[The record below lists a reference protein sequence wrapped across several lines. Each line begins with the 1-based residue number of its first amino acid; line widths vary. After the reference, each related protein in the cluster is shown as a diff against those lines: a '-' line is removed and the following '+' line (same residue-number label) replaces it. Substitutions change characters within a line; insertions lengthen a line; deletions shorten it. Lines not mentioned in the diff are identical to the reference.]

1 MSNFNIFKRQL
12 STLLISASKPLI
24 WLEAFDFRFVVEMID
39 AIGSNDPEFDP
50 YDGSVLIWDM
60 GFGSRLFGTSASD
73 DNIECSL
80 SNKIKDMFCGWGTKL
95 LIAKVQK
102 NTFEESPELVSLLQS
117 FLYKNNL
124 QKSNKKKTILLVSA
138 CHMAIEGLEHAFERL
153 VMPLPDRTDILN
165 ELGFSNVVEAD
176 MNRDFIHGKYH
187 FSFTFMREDVYKKNV
202 KYLVNAL
209 LGMHLYDIRNLMQ
222 TIQSLSS
229 VNVIT
234 TFDTE
239 YGDLSKR
246 IVTAKKQIVQNSGL
260 LEIID
265 VEDKYEDNVG
275 NIARLIT
282 YLKHR
287 RNYIDNFNTH
297 GKNLPLPKGI
307 LLVGEPGCGKSETA
321 KAVASI
327 LKKPLLR
334 LNMGGLLGQYVGQSE
349 NNFIEALR
357 TAEAAQP
364 CVLWID
370 EIEKA
375 FAGTGKELGNNDV
388 VMTRIIGIF
397 LTWMQEHKSL
407 VYLVATA
414 NDLSLMKDEFLRKG
428 RWDEIFYLSKP
439 DKDGIKDI
447 LLKCLNRYKLKLC
460 NKERE
465 EASSGEIQ
473 EIIELMD
480 DMSGADIASV
490 VIDTIQE
497 VYGIGDNQYVY
508 PYLPIHEIR
517 EKVRQIKK
525 QKDNSEEERIA
536 TCIKRDI
543 LDFKIQDR
551 KRTLD
556 NEDVLKENLK
566 ERYRKKTKEELE
578 YNYKAMGYLS
588 AAKKE
593 S

>member
-1 MSNFNIFKRQL
+1 MSNFKIFREQL
-12 STLLISASKPLI
+12 SKLLISASKPLI
-24 WLEAFDFRFVVEMID
+24 WLEAFDVRFVIEMID
-39 AIGSNDPEFDP
+39 AIGKSSLKFDP
-50 YDGSVLIWDM
+50 YDGSVLVWDT
-60 GFGSRLFGTSASD
+60 GFGSRIFGTNASD

-80 SNKIKDMFCGWGTKL
+80 SEKIKDMFSGRGTKL
-95 LIAKVQK
+95 LIAQVQK

-124 QKSNKKKTILLVSA
+124 QEPDRKKTILLISPY
-138 CHMAIEGLEHAFERL
+138 HMVIEGLEHAFERL
-153 VMPLPDRTDILN
+153 VMPLPDKKDILN
-165 ELGFSNVVEAD
+165 ELGFSKVVKAD
-176 MNRDFIHGKYH
+176 MNRDFKHKKYL
-187 FSFTFMREDVYKKNV
+187 FSFTFMKEDTYKNNV
-202 KYLVNAL
+202 ENLVNAL
-209 LGMHLYDIRNLMQ
+209 LGMHLFDIRNLMQ

-229 VNVIT
+229 ANVIT
-234 TFDTE
+234 TFDIE

-246 IVTAKKQIVQNSGL
+246 IVTAKKRLVQNSGL
-260 LEIID
+260 LEIMD
-265 VEDKYEDNVG
+265 VEDRYEDNVG
-275 NIARLIT
+275 NISGLIT
-282 YLKHR
+282 YLRYRK
-287 RNYIDNFNTH
+287 NYIDNFNTQRT
-297 GKNLPLPKGI
+297 NLPLPKGI

-327 LKKPLLR
+327 LKKPLIR
-334 LNMGGLLGQYVGQSE
+334 LNMGSLLGQYVGQSE

-375 FAGTGKELGNNDV
+375 FAGTGKEMGNNDV

-439 DKDGIKDI
+439 DKDGIKEI
-447 LLKCLNRYKLKLC
+447 LLKSLNRYKVQLC
-460 NKERE
+460 SEKRE
-465 EASSGEIQ
+465 KASIGDIQ
-473 EIIELMD
+473 EIVELMD

-497 VYGIGDNQYVY
+497 VYGHEDNQYAY
-508 PYLPIHEIR
+508 PFLPIRNIKN
-517 EKVRQIKK
+517 KVKQIKK
-525 QKDNSEEERIA
+525 QKDDSEEERIE
-536 TCIKRDI
+536 TCIQRDI

-551 KRTLD
+551 KKTLD

-588 AAKKE
+588 AAQNK